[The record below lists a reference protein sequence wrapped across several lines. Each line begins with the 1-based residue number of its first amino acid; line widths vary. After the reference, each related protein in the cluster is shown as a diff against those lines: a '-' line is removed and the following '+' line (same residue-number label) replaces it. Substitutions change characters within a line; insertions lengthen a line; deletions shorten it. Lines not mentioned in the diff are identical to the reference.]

1 MRTDLTSCQYLWILP
16 SLRLM
21 VCRRYMSIENHFID
35 GGHKTQG
42 RHYITFWARRQK
54 FLDEEGWP
62 FRPKI
67 TEKQRLLRKL
77 G

>member
-1 MRTDLTSCQYLWILP
+1 
-16 SLRLM
+16 
-21 VCRRYMSIENHFID
+21 MSIENHFID